1 MFRVWIK
8 LCLLLPGVSSFMI
21 HNTLHSLCLEDFP
34 KTGLVQLNKCNLD
47 SVLQQWIW
55 RDQSLLERVGT
66 SRCLSAH
73 HSDPVQTVPCEG
85 VEDGGLRWGCELN
98 RLISLNS
105 SLELSTDGNRLT
117 LSHRSKQTK
126 WRSLDEGDIC
136 QERLRS
142 KRASSDPDEFEVK
155 PAEEQKA
162 GPPGMTDEQK
172 EFLRWFYRTEDPTPW
187 KFAMLAL
194 SFAALLLGCLLLGMG
209 SMANKNRNK
218 IAKYKAAALAMKP
231 EAEELQVI
239 VTEVGG
245 QRTNSEVKPI
255 NSASVQVSM
264 SQSEIPV
271 SQAKPL
277 QDNGEVE
284 GLKPGDIVV
293 TWTDGNVSSLYPE
306 PEGEV
311 EVLAEVEKEEVLKKE
326 EVVEV
331 EKEEVVEEVE
341 KEEVVE
347 EVEKEGAEEG
357 VVVEG

>member
-1 MFRVWIK
+1 MLRVWIK

-34 KTGLVQLNKCNLD
+34 KTGLVQLKKCNLD

-55 RDQSLLERVGT
+55 RDQSLLECVGT

-73 HSDPVQTVPCEG
+73 HSHPVQTVPCEG
-85 VEDGGLRWGCELN
+85 VEDGGHRGDGGLRWGCELN
-98 RLISLNS
+98 RLISQNS
-105 SLELSTDGNRLT
+105 SLELSTDGKRLM

-136 QERLRS
+136 QGRLRS
-142 KRASSDPDEFEVK
+142 KRASRDPDEFEVK

-187 KFAMLAL
+187 KFAMLSL

-231 EAEELQVI
+231 EAEELLVI
-239 VTEVGG
+239 VPEVRG
-245 QRTNSEVKPI
+245 QRTNSEVKPV

-293 TWTDGNVSSLYPE
+293 TWNDGNVSSLYPE

-311 EVLAEVEKEEVLKKE
+311 KVLAEVEKE

-341 KEEVVE
+341 KEET
-347 EVEKEGAEEG
+347 AEG

>member
-55 RDQSLLERVGT
+55 RDQSLLESVGT

-85 VEDGGLRWGCELN
+85 VEDGGHRGDGGLRWGCELN
-98 RLISLNS
+98 RLISQNS
-105 SLELSTDGNRLT
+105 SLELSTDGKRLM

-155 PAEEQKA
+155 PAEEQKV

-245 QRTNSEVKPI
+245 QRTNSV
-255 NSASVQVSM
+255 NSAYVQVSM
-264 SQSEIPV
+264 SPSEIPV

-293 TWTDGNVSSLYPE
+293 TWNDGNVSSLYPE

-331 EKEEVVEEVE
+331 EKEE
-341 KEEVVE
+341 
-347 EVEKEGAEEG
+347 AEEG

>member
-8 LCLLLPGVSSFMI
+8 LCLLLPVHVHYTALPGVSSFMI

-55 RDQSLLERVGT
+55 RDQSLLESVGT

-85 VEDGGLRWGCELN
+85 VEDGGHRGDGGLRWGCELN
-98 RLISLNS
+98 RLISQNS
-105 SLELSTDGNRLT
+105 SLELSTDGKRLM

-155 PAEEQKA
+155 PAEEQKV

-245 QRTNSEVKPI
+245 QRTNSV
-255 NSASVQVSM
+255 NSAYVQVSM
-264 SQSEIPV
+264 SPSEIPV

-293 TWTDGNVSSLYPE
+293 TWNDGNVSSLYPE

-331 EKEEVVEEVE
+331 EKEE
-341 KEEVVE
+341 
-347 EVEKEGAEEG
+347 AEEG